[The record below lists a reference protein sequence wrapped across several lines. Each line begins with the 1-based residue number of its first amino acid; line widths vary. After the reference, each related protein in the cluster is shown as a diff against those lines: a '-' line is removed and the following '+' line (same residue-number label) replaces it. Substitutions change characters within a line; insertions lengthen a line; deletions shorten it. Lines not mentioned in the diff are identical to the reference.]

1 MSIRITCINKDGG
14 YHDNPHVAISN
25 LSWVEDGTAKSG
37 KSTRLE
43 IYNWLKDKN
52 GEAYV
57 QDNAGNRAKVI
68 PRETSAGTKYVQ
80 TVRDNVL
87 TDNLLK
93 LPECS

>member
-1 MSIRITCINKDGG
+1 LGLVRKHLFSQSVVSLRETKV
-14 YHDNPHVAISN
+14 VAP
-25 LSWVEDGTAKSG
+25 G
-37 KSTRLE
+37 KNTRLE
-43 IYNWLKDKN
+43 IYDWLKDKN

-68 PRETSAGTKYVQ
+68 PRETSTGTKYVQ

-93 LPECS
+93 LPEC